1 MRLGTPIPAL
11 LAACTLLGG
20 CALGTRSNPS
30 TFFTLAPTEMPDGS
44 PAAPSDVTLGL
55 GPVAIPGYL
64 DRPQL
69 VTRVGPNELRLAE
82 FARWGEPLREGVVRV
97 LRHDL
102 VAASAAR
109 IVVLYPWSLAAPVQ
123 LAVAVDV
130 LRFEPNSHGD
140 AELVARWSVRQ
151 VPHGRVLTARDS
163 RIVERAEATG
173 TGAQVAALSRA
184 LGALGR
190 EIAAAVREVGPG
202 SGR

>member
-1 MRLGTPIPAL
+1 MRRATLSVL
-11 LAACTLLGG
+11 VAACTLLGG
-20 CALGTRSNPS
+20 CALFGTRSDPS
-30 TFFTLAPTEMPDGS
+30 TFFTLAPAELPDGS
-44 PAAPSDVTLGL
+44 VAAPSDVTLGL

-109 IVVLYPWSLAAPVQ
+109 TVVLYPWSLAPVQ
-123 LAVAVDV
+123 LAVAVDI
-130 LRFEPNSHGD
+130 LRFEPNSRGE

-151 VPHGRVLTARDS
+151 VPEGRVLAARDS
-163 RIVERAEATG
+163 RIVERAEASG

-202 SGR
+202 NRP